1 MKTVIENGDLVYSH
15 SMKMQGKVK
24 RVRIHDKSAAVEFI
38 LCQNRQ
44 MQIRT
49 TQLKVLDISDLEKV
63 ERKR

>member
-15 SMKMQGKVK
+15 QNKMQGKVK

-38 LCQNRQ
+38 LCQNRDL
-44 MQIRT
+44 QIRT
-49 TQLKVLDISDLEKV
+49 TQLHILKLSDLEKV